1 MVHVR
6 VMVSVHMINKREK
19 KNPQNSK
26 CGAFELSN
34 KTFCFNG
41 VRLSVEYGFFVFDEK
56 HFIN

>member
-19 KNPQNSK
+19 KKQNSK
-26 CGAFELSN
+26 RGAFELSN

-41 VRLSVEYGFFVFDEK
+41 VRLSVEYGFFVFDEE